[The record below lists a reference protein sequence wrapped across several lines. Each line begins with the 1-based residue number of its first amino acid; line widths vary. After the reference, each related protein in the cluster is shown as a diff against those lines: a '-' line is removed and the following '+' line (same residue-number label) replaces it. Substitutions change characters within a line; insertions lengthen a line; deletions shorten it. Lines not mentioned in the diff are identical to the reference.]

1 MTRQET
7 LTALLLC
14 QEQFGLAQTLHRF
27 FGPGLRVRLCFS
39 AAACRM
45 DVAELQLSVR
55 SHNALK
61 RAGLFTLEAVVGAIA
76 DGSLEKTRTLGRKS
90 LSEIKTVLMQTC
102 FDRLTP
108 KEREAFFLYILE
120 NNTPL

>member
-1 MTRQET
+1 MTKQET
-7 LTALLLC
+7 LAALLLY

-27 FGPGLRVRLCFS
+27 FSPGLRVRLCFS

-61 RAGLFTLEAVVGAIA
+61 RAGLFTLEAVADAIA
-76 DGSLEKTRTLGRKS
+76 DGSLEKTRNLGRKS